1 MRSSLLLCGVLAS
14 ACTRPGAVPVCS
26 PPPSFTAPV
35 LRCAAPGTA
44 EAMAAPVPEPPT
56 APPPPRVELR
66 EDTLNLPET
75 IQFEVDSAT
84 LVERSK
90 SVLDE
95 VARLL
100 EQHPE
105 IARVELE
112 GHTDSTATKQH
123 NQRLSEQRA
132 AAVKAYLV
140 DKGIA
145 ADRLTTRG
153 YGEDR
158 PVGDNG
164 TEEGRFKNR
173 RVEFKILLRR

>member
-1 MRSSLLLCGVLAS
+1 MHPPRR
-14 ACTRPGAVPVCS
+14 RPGLL
-26 PPPSFTAPV
+26 TAAELHCAGPA
-35 LRCAAPGTA
+35 LRRARHRRGDGGARPRAADGTAAAPGRA
-44 EAMAAPVPEPPT
+44 QGGHAQP
-56 APPPPRVELR
+56 
-66 EDTLNLPET
+66 
-75 IQFEVDSAT
+75 
-84 LVERSK
+84 
-90 SVLDE
+90 
-95 VARLL
+95 
-100 EQHPE
+100 QHPE
-105 IARVELE
+105 IARVEVE